1 VPSPSEDEF
10 VQLAT
15 DHGVVPVWREVLAD
29 LETPLSVYAKLAG
42 DGPSFLLES
51 AEHGERWGR
60 HSFVGFDPF
69 LVLRGRDG
77 TVTFDGDPPEAAR
90 DATGSLDALAAVIEA
105 YRAPPLAEVP
115 LHGGAVG
122 YLGYD
127 VIREVERIP
136 ATGRDDLDMPDV
148 QLLFPRHVVAL
159 DHLRQIL
166 TVVTNVVVGDTDD
179 PDELRAR
186 YASAL
191 QATDAVVER
200 LSETRMPLRPVSPP
214 ERIVPPAAPS
224 NLAAGEYESMVETV
238 KEHIRAG
245 DTFQTVV
252 SQRFSVTTGASAF
265 DLYRVLRVINPSP
278 YLYLLDLGDAQIVGS
293 SPEALV
299 KVQGRHVETWPIAG
313 TRPRGDTPQEDR
325 EHERSLIAD
334 AKERAEH
341 VMLVDLARNDL
352 GRVCDV
358 GSVRVGEMMQVER
371 YSHVMHLSSA
381 VTGTLR
387 DELGPVDVLR
397 AVFPAGTVSGAPKVR
412 AMEIIDDLEP
422 TRRGPYAGAVGYVDF
437 AGNLDTCIT
446 IRTVVLKDGVAHVQA
461 GAGIVADSKPATE
474 EAETRSK
481 AGAMLA
487 AIAAAEA
494 LRS

>member
-1 VPSPSEDEF
+1 MPSPSEDEF
-10 VQLAT
+10 LQFAT
-15 DHGVVPVWREVLAD
+15 EHGVVPVWREVLAD

-77 TVTFDGDPPEAAR
+77 VVTFDGDPPASAR
-90 DATGSLDALAAVIEA
+90 DATGSLGALAAVIEA

-136 ATGRDDLDMPDV
+136 DTGHDDLGMPDV

-179 PDELRAR
+179 PDELRSR
-186 YASAL
+186 YAGAL
-191 QATDAVVER
+191 SATDAVVER
-200 LSETRMPLRPVSPP
+200 LSATRMPLRPVAPP
-214 ERIVPPAAPS
+214 QRITPPDAPS
-224 NLAAGEYESMVETV
+224 NLEPGEYATMVETV

-252 SQRFSVTTGASAF
+252 SQRFSVDTRASAF

-299 KVQGRHVETWPIAG
+299 KVQDRHVETWPIAG
-313 TRPRGDTPQEDR
+313 TRPRGETPQEDR

-358 GSVRVGEMMQVER
+358 GTVRVGEMMQVER

-422 TRRGPYAGAVGYVDF
+422 TRRGPYAGAVGYIDF

-446 IRTVVLKDGVAHVQA
+446 IRTVLLKDGVAHVQA
-461 GAGIVADSKPATE
+461 GAGIVADSKPVTE

-494 LRS
+494 LRG